1 MSWVAMLPMAVF
13 AETLNKRRDDNMLE
27 TKKDDKTPRYHQP
40 DNYPK
45 SCDTTDRALKD
56 FKKVEK
62 K

>member
-1 MSWVAMLPMAVF
+1 MAVF